1 LVDLVQLVTER
12 LVGAADSD
20 RYQDIASSFVISRT
34 IRWLR
39 LVELQSTAL
48 KRKPSKS
55 TFASWNLALKIRSL
69 AIHFSDS
76 TLSKRKSVP
85 YKCVL
90 MGHYFLDDDAGAITD
105 LQGWCN
111 IRSCAPSTHIN
122 AFFVLLC
129 GNRFIASSTRCCQS
143 TETNDTDLDNL
154 CLTLLNFGRIDED
167 RLEAW
172 IELVILR
179 HLTGRDDEEIQQQ
192 PAGSSTTMVVRSDTE
207 EEENCPQC
215 RKFFREIR
223 PSGWNIFPSKT

>member
-1 LVDLVQLVTER
+1 MSSPASSLRLLLNAAVRLANGLVICYPNSEEAEKELVGVFFPIALDACFENFVQLVTER

-20 RYQDIASSFVISRT
+20 RYQDIPSYIVISRT

-39 LVELQSTAL
+39 LVEPQSTAL

-143 TETNDTDLDNL
+143 TETNDT
-154 CLTLLNFGRIDED
+154 
-167 RLEAW
+167 
-172 IELVILR
+172 
-179 HLTGRDDEEIQQQ
+179 
-192 PAGSSTTMVVRSDTE
+192 
-207 EEENCPQC
+207 
-215 RKFFREIR
+215 
-223 PSGWNIFPSKT
+223 IF

>member
-1 LVDLVQLVTER
+1 MHFLFFCAGIGLLLHQ
-12 LVGAADSD
+12 
-20 RYQDIASSFVISRT
+20 QDAVNQRKRT
-34 IRWLR
+34 TLY
-39 LVELQSTAL
+39 
-48 KRKPSKS
+48 
-55 TFASWNLALKIRSL
+55 FNDNL
-69 AIHFSDS
+69 
-76 TLSKRKSVP
+76 
-85 YKCVL
+85 
-90 MGHYFLDDDAGAITD
+90 FLY
-105 LQGWCN
+105 
-111 IRSCAPSTHIN
+111 
-122 AFFVLLC
+122 
-129 GNRFIASSTRCCQS
+129 
-143 TETNDTDLDNL
+143 DNL